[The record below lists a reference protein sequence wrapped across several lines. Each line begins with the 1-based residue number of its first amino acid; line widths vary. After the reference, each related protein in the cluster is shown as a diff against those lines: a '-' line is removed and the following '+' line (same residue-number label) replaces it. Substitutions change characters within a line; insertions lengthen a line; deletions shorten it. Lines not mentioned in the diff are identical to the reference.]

1 MAMRLIAATLLLA
14 VLVGAAF
21 GGRPA
26 RLSLTEVRWRW
37 AAVVG
42 LVLQA
47 FPLPNSLEG
56 LELPMLYVSFTL
68 LVAFAIANVRLRG
81 FELIAVGLLLNFLV
95 IAVNAGMPVSR
106 QALVASDQLGSLEYL
121 ERYGGAK
128 HHLAGAGDRLTA
140 LGDVIPAPI
149 AQAISVGD
157 LFTYCGA
164 GLFVVLGMTGHLRR
178 TERPRLAADPE
189 AATDG

>member
-1 MAMRLIAATLLLA
+1 MRLIAATLVLA
-14 VLVGAAF
+14 MLVGAAM
-21 GGRPA
+21 GGSPG

-47 FPLPNSLEG
+47 FPWPDSLQG
-56 LELPMLYVSFTL
+56 LELPMLYVSFAL
-68 LVAFAIANVRLRG
+68 LVVFAIANVRLRG

-95 IAVNAGMPVSR
+95 IGVNAGMPVSR

-140 LGDVIPAPI
+140 LGDVIAVPAPI

-157 LFTYCGA
+157 VLTYCGA

-178 TERPRLAADPE
+178 TERARLAADPG
-189 AATDG
+189 AAPDG